1 MFGKSKRSG
10 LLILLMAALVFM
22 GINFLGAKKPQQY
35 TWTVKIPTTSKNLV
49 GYQVEYSNRVG
60 AKKYKGGPTTGYY
73 LSLDIINTQD
83 DDTCDAG
90 LNREIIGFQGL
101 YFSEDDTEVDEDG
114 SYCYFPPSFPPPG
127 VDPTCSDTPA
137 ECMKC
142 FLENYPHPNCGYYS
156 LTLLIRVDCDIEDIT
171 EDITNPASCSGKVYI
186 DVRNTFDVLEYD
198 EEKYHNIYSAT
209 DVNLDIYSDATNTW
223 TIEVND
229 FLDFEECYK
238 VKKGKGKKNW
248 EYKNP
253 LRTTTP
259 FSFVTTWTRS

>member
-1 MFGKSKRSG
+1 MFGKSKRLS

-22 GINFLGAKKPQQY
+22 GINFLKAKKPQQ
-35 TWTVKIPTTSKNLV
+35 WDWEVEIPGEGSDFNLY
-49 GYQVEYSNRVG
+49 GYSSCIYQTEGNVSVG
-60 AKKYKGGPTTGYY
+60 AKKFKGGPTTGYY
-73 LSLDIINTQD
+73 LSLDIINAQEYP
-83 DDTCDAG
+83 TCEEE
-90 LNREIIGFQGL
+90 LTEEKIGFQEL
-101 YFSEDDTEVDEDG
+101 DFSSYEVDED
-114 SYCYFPPSFPPPG
+114 YCYFPTSDVCG
-127 VDPTCSDTPA
+127 VTAP

-142 FLENYPHPNCGYYS
+142 FLEKYPHPNCGYYS
-156 LTLLIRVDCDIEDIT
+156 ITLLIRVDYDIEKIGID
-171 EDITNPASCSGKVYI
+171 EEVSSSGRVYI

-223 TIEVND
+223 TIEVNG

-253 LRTTTP
+253 FRTTTP